1 MRSRGIFFL
10 AVVLTLVF
18 VSSGFAQMSANPAE
32 VGQRIRAMGNALT
45 PEVIGTTGRLY
56 APLLKEAPKDGAVET
71 KDVKYGPDERNRL
84 DVYQPEK
91 KGVLPS
97 PILVFVH
104 GGGFVRG
111 DKSEFENFGVYF
123 ARRGILTITMD
134 YRFAPKNTW
143 PSGAEDIAAV
153 LKWIRENGQ
162 KYGGDANKVF
172 LMGTSAGAAHVATY
186 VFFDKFQLKDGDGV
200 AGAILFSGPTYDT
213 SRLDMEKDT
222 VYYGKDVSRYPD
234 MSVINHI
241 QGRNIPVFVVFAELD
256 PPSVQY
262 QNWALITALY
272 QRDKALPT
280 VKQLIGHNHISELS
294 HFNTRDESAGP
305 DILEFIKVWSGKGK

>member
-1 MRSRGIFFL
+1 MHSRGIFFL

-45 PEVIGTTGRLY
+45 PEVIGTTGQLY

-153 LKWIRENGQ
+153 LKWIRANGQ
-162 KYGGDANKVF
+162 KYGGDVNKVF

-186 VFFDKFQLKDGDGV
+186 VFFDKFQLKDGDRV
-200 AGAILFSGPTYDT
+200 AGAILFP
-213 SRLDMEKDT
+213 
-222 VYYGKDVSRYPD
+222 
-234 MSVINHI
+234 
-241 QGRNIPVFVVFAELD
+241 
-256 PPSVQY
+256 
-262 QNWALITALY
+262 
-272 QRDKALPT
+272 ALPT
-280 VKQLIGHNHISELS
+280 IRAASTWRRTRSITGKMSPGIPRCRSSITFRAGTSLS
-294 HFNTRDESAGP
+294 SSSLPN
-305 DILEFIKVWSGKGK
+305 